1 MARRFAAGWGVWES
15 AAVVTTVVLLGGI
28 VVISIWTMAT
38 FPGD

>member
-1 MARRFAAGWGVWES
+1 MAPRFGQGWSGWEW

-28 VVISIWTMAT
+28 VLVSIWTMAT

>member
-1 MARRFAAGWGVWES
+1 MARRYGGDWGFWEW

-28 VVISIWTMAT
+28 VVVSFWTMAT